1 MKIDPGVL
9 QGVENFLNSVTPL
22 GVFAFICW
30 VGFAWWFGD
39 WIDKKLA
46 ARATWRAL
54 AAQQQA
60 TDHAMMAEYGDV
72 LDRAARESWLRRAAI
87 ETALWEANKIAD
99 QLGFSR
105 DWIEGQGWFFSN
117 NPQEQ
122 KARLLQRSMIVEKY
136 TAQILGNQQSP
147 IDQLR
152 KQNAYGD
159 AGFAGALALQ
169 HARGIQPALSVNEII
184 YED

>member
-9 QGVENFLNSVTPL
+9 QGVEDFLNSVTPL
-22 GVFAFICW
+22 GVFAFVCW
-30 VGFAWWFGD
+30 LAFAWWFAD
-39 WIDKKLA
+39 WVENKLA
-46 ARATWRAL
+46 ARADRRTR

-105 DWIEGQGWFFSN
+105 EWINGQGWLFGNSAD
-117 NPQEQ
+117 EQ
-122 KARLLQRSMIVEKY
+122 KVRLLQRSMIVEKY

-152 KQNAYGD
+152 QQNAYGD

-169 HARGIQPALSVNEII
+169 HARGIQSALSVNQVT